1 MKKALFTL
9 VIVLLSM
16 AAQAQIKVHNDGQ
29 ISLGSLTT
37 NYGVQVRSDGYTTFR
52 TQYSTNGSWAILSY
66 SNHNYQKHWIIDNHP
81 NNSTSGTQTFFVY
94 GNGLIYSSG
103 DWTRSDSND
112 MLETSNIENAG
123 AVLDSIT
130 GIWYNPLEED
140 CEEKAESNRRIGV
153 RAQEVEKFLPEAV
166 STDESGLFYVNYNAL
181 TVFLIEAV
189 KEQRQEIEL
198 LRKTLE
204 ENGLLEPEKQ

>member
-1 MKKALFTL
+1 MKKALFTFA
-9 VIVLLSM
+9 IVLLAV
-16 AAQAQIKVHNDGQ
+16 AAQAQFKVHDDGQ
-29 ISLGSLTT
+29 ISLGSLTKT
-37 NYGVQVRSDGYTTFR
+37 FGVQVRSDGYTTFR
-52 TQYSTNGSWAILSY
+52 TQYNTNGSWAILSY

-81 NNSTSGTQTFFVY
+81 NNSASGIQTFFVY

-123 AVLDSIT
+123 TVLDSIT
-130 GIWYNPLEED
+130 GIWYDPLEEGR
-140 CEEKAESNRRIGV
+140 EEKAENNRRIGV
-153 RAQEVEKFLPEAV
+153 KAQEVEKFLPEAV

-189 KEQRQEIEL
+189 KEQGREIEL

-204 ENGLLEPEKQ
+204 ENGLMEPEQP